1 MIIIL
6 WTRTTTSTAKNYVS
20 YVFLVIPS
28 STSSTRATL
37 YWGQRCYTFD
47 RTNLWVHRTTKGQ
60 PRLRLWGDLLGVDSF
75 QLLLCCCTPEDR
87 QQTWTCYFR
96 LFVGNRVSGISQIN
110 FEIFQRV
117 PRGFGSLSVI
127 GSEFPGRQRL

>member
-6 WTRTTTSTAKNYVS
+6 WKRTTKSTAKNYVS

-28 STSSTRATL
+28 STSSTRDSGATL
-37 YWGQRCYTFD
+37 STGQIYGFTEQRKANPGCGAGEIY
-47 RTNLWVHRTTKGQ
+47 LALIH
-60 PRLRLWGDLLGVDSF
+60 SS
-75 QLLLCCCTPEDR
+75 CCCCSPEDR

-117 PRGFGSLSVI
+117 PRGFGSLSVA
-127 GSEFPGRQRL
+127 GSGFPGRQRL